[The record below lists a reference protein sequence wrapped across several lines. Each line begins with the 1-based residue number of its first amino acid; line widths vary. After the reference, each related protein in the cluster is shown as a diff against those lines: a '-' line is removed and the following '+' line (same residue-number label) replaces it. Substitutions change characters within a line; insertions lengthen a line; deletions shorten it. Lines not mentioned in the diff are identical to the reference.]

1 MANRQIEQAQVDIDA
16 ALLLIQGGD
25 LEPAQELLR
34 FARAELD
41 DALAIL
47 AGGGAKEPN
56 DHQPIGDGSRARQH
70 S

>member
-1 MANRQIEQAQVDIDA
+1 MANRQIEQAKVDVDA

-34 FARAELD
+34 FASAELD

-47 AGGGAKEPN
+47 AGGAAKEPN
-56 DHQPIGDGSRARQH
+56 DHQPIEDGSRARQH

>member
-1 MANRQIEQAQVDIDA
+1 MANREIEQAKVDIDA

-47 AGGGAKEPN
+47 AANEPN
-56 DHQPIGDGSRARQH
+56 DHQPIEDGSRARQH

>member
-1 MANRQIEQAQVDIDA
+1 MANRQIEQAKVDVDA
-16 ALLLIQGGD
+16 ALLLIQDGH

-47 AGGGAKEPN
+47 AGGAAKEPN
-56 DHQPIGDGSRARQH
+56 DHQPIEDGSRARQH